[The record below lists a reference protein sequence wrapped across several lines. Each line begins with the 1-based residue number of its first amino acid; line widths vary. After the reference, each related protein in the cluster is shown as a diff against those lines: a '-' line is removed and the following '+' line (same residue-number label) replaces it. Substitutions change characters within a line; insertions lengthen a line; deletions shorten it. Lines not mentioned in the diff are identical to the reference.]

1 MVDRSARSAP
11 GAVRGI
17 DRPVKTARALLGL
30 SLGLW
35 LGLSG
40 PGCGYRLVRYDEPRP
55 GLSSVAIRTLENDSF
70 EPGVELLVSDAL
82 RREFLRRGAVR
93 VLDDADAAD
102 LVLSGAVRELRTE
115 ARSFSSVVLSLEYRV
130 TLGLDLVARTAE
142 GGVLAVDPTALVESE
157 LYLASAD
164 IEAQRKNR
172 EEALRRIAGV
182 LAARLH
188 ESLYERFAP

>member
-1 MVDRSARSAP
+1 MAHAF
-11 GAVRGI
+11 
-17 DRPVKTARALLGL
+17 LGL
-30 SLGLW
+30 SLGLS
-35 LGLSG
+35 LVLSG

-93 VLDDADAAD
+93 VLDDPDAAD
-102 LVLSGAVRELRTE
+102 LVLSGAVREVRTQ
-115 ARSFSSVVLSLEYRV
+115 AGSYSSVVLALEYRV
-130 TLGLDLVARTAE
+130 TLGLELVARSADGSLLT
-142 GGVLAVDPTALVESE
+142 LDPTALTESE

-164 IEAQRKNR
+164 VEAQRKNR

-182 LAARLH
+182 LAARMH
-188 ESLYERFAP
+188 ETLYERFTP